1 MKGKHSLHRPGRW
14 ISVLLALS
22 VIWYAQSGLIP
33 AGHAT
38 TKSEL
43 DGLKAESAQ
52 IDKEKKALE
61 QELKQISKEKKDAQK
76 RKGVLEQQ
84 IGVIEGEVKNID
96 RQITSYDKLIGE
108 KEGAL
113 TANQAEENRLF
124 DLFCQRVRY
133 MEEEGESSY
142 WSVLF
147 NATSFSDLL
156 DRLVMMDEIM
166 AYDNDVMD
174 DLLTTREQIRSD
186 KAELE
191 TARTEQQQ
199 AKNNRESS
207 IKELEGKEKEVD
219 SIISELAKDEAH
231 TKNEIKELEAMAK
244 AMDEE
249 IARKERELAEKEKQ
263 NPGSTTV
270 SSESNYLWPLPSYK
284 NLSSLYAGRIDPFTG
299 KPATHTGI
307 DVPAP
312 KGTKVLAAKS
322 GTVLTS
328 AYNAGGYGNYVV
340 VRHSSGNTTLYAHLS
355 SRSVKE
361 GDSVKQGQVVGL
373 VGSTGRSTGN
383 HLHYEIRVNDVR
395 IDPVTKYTG
404 LTYKGKSL

>member
-1 MKGKHSLHRPGRW
+1 MDRKKRLTWLPRLL
-14 ISVLLALS
+14 SVLLALAVVVS
-22 VIWYAQSGLIP
+22 AQSVLAP
-33 AGHAT
+33 AGYAT

-52 IDKEKKALE
+52 LDREKKALE
-61 QELKQISKEKKDAQK
+61 QELKQIGKEKKNAQN

-84 IGVIEGEVKNID
+84 IGVIEGEIKNIN
-96 RQITSYDKLIGE
+96 RQIGTYDTLIGE
-108 KEGAL
+108 KENAL
-113 TANQAEENRLF
+113 QVNEAEETKLF

-133 MEEEGESSY
+133 MEEEGQSNY
-142 WSVLF
+142 WEVLF
-147 NATSFSDLL
+147 SATSFSDLL

-174 DLLTTREQIRSD
+174 DLLATRAQIQAD
-186 KAELE
+186 KTELE
-191 TARTEQQQ
+191 TARTERQN
-199 AKNNRESS
+199 AKNTRENSV
-207 IKELEGKEKEVD
+207 KELEGKEKEVQ
-219 SIISELAKDEAH
+219 SILSELSKDEAH
-231 TKNEIKELEAMAK
+231 TKNELKELEAMAK

-270 SSESNYLWPLPSYK
+270 SSESDYLWPLPNHK

-299 KPATHTGI
+299 KKATHTGI

-328 AYNAGGYGNYVV
+328 AYNKGGYGNYVV

-361 GDSVKQGQVVGL
+361 GDSVKQGQVIGL

-395 IDPVTKYTG
+395 IDPVTKYRG
-404 LTYKGKSL
+404 LTYKGKAL

>member
-1 MKGKHSLHRPGRW
+1 MKHNAFVCRAVSFLLTLAVFLSAQG
-14 ISVLLALS
+14 VLA
-22 VIWYAQSGLIP
+22 P
-33 AGHAT
+33 AGYAA

-52 IDKEKKALE
+52 LEKEKKALE
-61 QELKQISKEKKDAQK
+61 KELKQIGTEKKNAIN

-84 IGVIEGEVKNID
+84 ISVIEGEIGNID
-96 RQITSYDKLIGE
+96 RQINSYDNLISQ
-108 KEGAL
+108 KEGEL
-113 TANQAEENRLF
+113 QTNQVEEERLF
-124 DLFCQRVRY
+124 ELFCKRVRY
-133 MEEEGESSY
+133 MEEEGQSNY
-142 WSVLF
+142 WGVLF
-147 NATSFSDLL
+147 NATSFADLL

-166 AYDNDVMD
+166 AYDNGVMD
-174 DLLTTREQIRSD
+174 DLLAARTQIQTD

-191 TARTEQQQ
+191 SARTERQN
-199 AKNNRESS
+199 AKTTRESS
-207 IKELEGKEKEVD
+207 VKELEVKEKEIAG
-219 SIISELAKDEAH
+219 IISDLAKDEAH
-231 TKNEIKELEAMAK
+231 TKNEIKELEAQAK

-249 IARKERELAEKEKQ
+249 IARKERELAEQEKN

-270 SSESNYLWPLPSYK
+270 SSESDYLWPLPAYK

-328 AYNAGGYGNYVV
+328 AYNAGGYGHYVV

-361 GDSVKQGQVVGL
+361 GDSVKQGDVVGL

-383 HLHYEIRVNDVR
+383 HLHYEIRVNNER
-395 IDPVTKYTG
+395 IDPVTKYKG
-404 LTYKGKSL
+404 LTYKGKAL

>member
-1 MKGKHSLHRPGRW
+1 MKEKHSLRRLKRL

-22 VIWYAQSGLIP
+22 VIWSVQSGLTP
-33 AGHAT
+33 VGYAT

-43 DGLKAESAQ
+43 DSLKAESEQ
-52 IDKEKKALE
+52 IDREKRALE
-61 QELKQISKEKKDAQK
+61 QELKQIGKEKKDAQK

-96 RQITSYDKLIGE
+96 RQITSYDNLISE

-113 TANQAEENRLF
+113 TANQAEETRLF

-147 NATSFSDLL
+147 SATSFSDLL

-191 TARTEQQQ
+191 TARTERQQ
-199 AKNNRESS
+199 AKSNRESS
-207 IKELEGKEKEVD
+207 IKELEDKEKEVD
-219 SIISELAKDEAH
+219 GIISDLAKDEAH
-231 TKNEIKELEAMAK
+231 TKNEIRELEAMAK

-404 LTYKGKSL
+404 LTYKGKKL

>member
-1 MKGKHSLHRPGRW
+1 MKQKAFVCRAVSLLLTLTVFLSAQG
-14 ISVLLALS
+14 VLA
-22 VIWYAQSGLIP
+22 P
-33 AGHAT
+33 AGYAT

-52 IDKEKKALE
+52 LEQEKKALE
-61 QELKQISKEKKDAQK
+61 QELKQIGKEKKNAIN

-84 IGVIEGEVKNID
+84 IGVIEGEIGNID
-96 RQITSYDKLIGE
+96 RQIKSYDTLITQ
-108 KEGAL
+108 KEGEL
-113 TANQAEENRLF
+113 QTNQEEETRLF
-124 DLFCQRVRY
+124 ALFCQRVRY
-133 MEEEGESSY
+133 MEEEGQSNY

-147 NATSFSDLL
+147 NATSFADLL

-174 DLLTTREQIRSD
+174 DLLATREQIQSD
-186 KAELE
+186 KTELE
-191 TARTEQQQ
+191 SARTERQT
-199 AKNNRESS
+199 AKITRESS
-207 IKELEGKEKEVD
+207 VKELEVKEKEIAG
-219 SIISELAKDEAH
+219 IISELAKDEAH
-231 TKNEIKELEAMAK
+231 TKNEIKELEAQAK

-249 IARKERELAEKEKQ
+249 IARKERELAELEKK

-270 SSESNYLWPLPSYK
+270 SSESDYLWPLPSHK

-307 DVPAP
+307 DIPAP

-361 GDSVKQGQVVGL
+361 GDSVKQGDVVGL

-383 HLHYEIRVNDVR
+383 HLHYEIRVNNVR
-395 IDPVTKYTG
+395 IDPVTKYKG
-404 LTYKGKSL
+404 LTYKGKAL